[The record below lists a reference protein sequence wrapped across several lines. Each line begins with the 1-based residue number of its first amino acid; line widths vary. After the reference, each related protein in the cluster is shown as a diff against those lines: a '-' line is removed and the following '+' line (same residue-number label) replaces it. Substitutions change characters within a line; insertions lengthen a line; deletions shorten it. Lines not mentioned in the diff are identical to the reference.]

1 MDLKSWKTYFVLKHM
16 KHDIQLLE
24 MINVEY
30 VQLEKIDST
39 QIPLRFESE
48 LDINIFNNLLL

>member
-1 MDLKSWKTYFVLKHM
+1 M

-24 MINVEY
+24 MVNVEY
-30 VQLEKIDST
+30 VHEDST
-39 QIPLRFESE
+39 QIPLLFESE